1 MLRKRGGKWYYTIET
16 YDELG
21 RRKRVERA
29 GTPDKL
35 ETRRLQRQAQAEYEK
50 TLRIR
55 AGVNISYG
63 DLLKDWLSSL
73 PGSGLKVNTIKRY
86 RSIVNSWLLPDL
98 GKKPLKRITPR
109 ILQDYVNGL
118 PLSHSSINSMVV
130 AIKNSFRYGVVMC
143 QYLPS
148 SPADY
153 LKVPIKREV
162 REETIVFSGEEMDE
176 IVSHFRKSDVGMA
189 VYLAYYAGLRI
200 GECCALEWED
210 VDLRK
215 NELSIHSTLVKDD
228 GWQLQEM
235 PKTKGSIRAVQIP
248 EKLHELLAEEHLRS
262 MTRKLE
268 YGPFYHD
275 SPFVCRHA
283 DGSPLTPDGIRYFN
297 RWCKKSLGHGSF
309 HTLRHTYATA
319 LLEHGADLEMVSRQL
334 GHASIVVTSTVY
346 SHVLSRRKSRLSKI
360 LDKAL

>member
-1 MLRKRGGKWYYTIET
+1 M
-16 YDELG
+16 
-21 RRKRVERA
+21 
-29 GTPDKL
+29 
-35 ETRRLQRQAQAEYEK
+35 
-50 TLRIR
+50 
-55 AGVNISYG
+55 
-63 DLLKDWLSSL
+63 
-73 PGSGLKVNTIKRY
+73 NT
-86 RSIVNSWLLPDL
+86 
-98 GKKPLKRITPR
+98 
-109 ILQDYVNGL
+109 L
-118 PLSHSSINSMVV
+118 PLSHSSINSMV
-130 AIKNSFRYGVVMC
+130 AAMKNSFRYGVVMC
-143 QYLPS
+143 QFLSS

-153 LKVPIKREV
+153 LKVPARREP
-162 REETIVFSGEEMDE
+162 REEAAVFSSKEMKE
-176 IVSHFRKSDVGMA
+176 ITSHFGKSDVIMSI
-189 VYLAYYAGLRI
+189 YLAYYAGLRV
-200 GECCALEWED
+200 GECCALAWED
-210 VDLRK
+210 VDMKK

-235 PKTKGSIRAVQIP
+235 PKTKGSIRTVQIP

-283 DGSPLTPDGIRYFN
+283 DGSPMTPDGIRYFN
-297 RWCKKSLGHGSF
+297 RWCKKALGHGSF